1 MPRPFTTASVD
12 DSLETLRKDRPAYSE
27 LIDIFGPLLRSREHL
42 VTEFRAEFNADS
54 SDNSPKLPAL
64 TAAGQQ
70 QGVHLL
76 AGNDLRAFA
85 ALLQRSATTLFPI
98 LGVLLHVEE
107 LEAAVRKHLA
117 AENIQLADLVRLR
130 LDGDEPGITRA
141 AESMNLPAASLGF
154 VLENILTPVLA
165 ALTAGIAEPDT
176 WGDWKQPN
184 CPVCGSL
191 PAFAY
196 LSLRE
201 PAHTEQLVS
210 GGGRKYMHCG
220 LCGHDWRVRRDACP
234 SCGIDETE
242 KRELLFAE
250 ETPRER
256 IEACHYCDS
265 YSLCIDLRQY
275 ETLPALDTVP
285 LSLLHLDIL
294 AQDKS
299 LRPLAWNTWNT
310 LR

>member
-12 DSLETLRKDRPAYSE
+12 DSLEILRRDRPAYAE
-27 LIDIFGPLLRSREHL
+27 LIDFFGPLLRTRERL
-42 VTEFRAEFNADS
+42 VAEFKTDC
-54 SDNSPKLPAL
+54 PELPAHSE
-64 TAAGQQ
+64 TARQ

-76 AGNDLRAFA
+76 AGNDLSAWE
-85 ALLQRSATTLFPI
+85 ALLNRAAGELYPV
-98 LGVLLHVEE
+98 LGKLLNISDMEALVRTH
-107 LEAAVRKHLA
+107 LEATGSGLA
-117 AENIQLADLVRLR
+117 ALVRLR
-130 LDGDEPGITRA
+130 LEGDEPALARIG
-141 AESMNLPAASLGF
+141 ESLGLPTPSLGF
-154 VLENILTPVLA
+154 VLENILFPVLG
-165 ALTAGIAEPDT
+165 ALTSQLTEPAT
-176 WGDWKQPN
+176 WGDWKQPS
-184 CPVCGSL
+184 CPICGSL

-234 SCGIDETE
+234 GCGTAETE

-256 IEACHYCDS
+256 IEACHSCNS
-265 YSLCIDLRQY
+265 YSLCIDLREY
-275 ETLPALDTVP
+275 ETPPALDTVP
-285 LSLLHLDIL
+285 LGLLHLDIL
-294 AQDKS
+294 AQGKS
-299 LRPLAWNTWNT
+299 LRPLAWSTWNT